1 MAKVD
6 EGPVAATVYVVDDD
20 DGMRRAL
27 SLLLNTV
34 GYKTAAFASP
44 KEFLEKFKADT
55 AGCLVLDIRMP
66 GMSGLELQQHLNRM
80 GSMLPVIFITG
91 HGDVP
96 MAVQAMKEGAFEF
109 VQKPFRDQDLLDRI
123 NHALQQDKESRNT
136 MARRADVLHRLES
149 LTPREKQV
157 MELVVDGAANKVIA
171 IDLGLSERT
180 VEIHRAKVMEK
191 MGARSVAHL
200 GQAANEP
207 LGGKLSC
214 PQGHT
219 WNHVFNEQRRAPI
232 LAQPSPSGL
241 PP

>member
-6 EGPVAATVYVVDDD
+6 ADLSGATVYVVDDD

-27 SLLLNTV
+27 ALLLNTV

-44 KEFLEKFKADT
+44 KEFLEKFKIDT

-66 GMSGLELQQHLNRM
+66 GMSGLELQQHLNRI

-109 VQKPFRDQDLLDRI
+109 VQKPFRDQDLLDRV
-123 NHALQQDKESRNT
+123 NHALEQDRQNRSHL
-136 MARRADVLHRLES
+136 ALRADVLQRFES

-157 MELVVDGAANKVIA
+157 MQLVVDGAANKVIA
-171 IDLGLSERT
+171 IDLALSERT

-191 MGARSVAHL
+191 MDARSVAHL
-200 GQAANEP
+200 V
-207 LGGKLSC
+207 KLQMS
-214 PQGHT
+214 
-219 WNHVFNEQRRAPI
+219 
-232 LAQPSPSGL
+232 LSGDA
-241 PP
+241 

>member
-1 MAKVD
+1 
-6 EGPVAATVYVVDDD
+6 
-20 DGMRRAL
+20 MRRAL
-27 SLLLNTV
+27 TLLLTTV
-34 GYKTAAFASP
+34 GYKTAAFAGP

-66 GMSGLELQQHLNRM
+66 GMSGLELQHCLNRM

-123 NHALQQDKESRNT
+123 NHALEQDSEN
-136 MARRADVLHRLES
+136 RRTLALRGDVIHRIGS

-157 MELVVDGAANKVIA
+157 LEMVVDGAANKVIA

-200 GQAANEP
+200 V
-207 LGGKLSC
+207 KLQLSIA
-214 PQGHT
+214 G
-219 WNHVFNEQRRAPI
+219 
-232 LAQPSPSGL
+232 
-241 PP
+241 

>member
-6 EGPVAATVYVVDDD
+6 DLISLATVYIVDDD

-34 GYKTAAFASP
+34 GYKTAAFAGP

-66 GMSGLELQQHLNRM
+66 GMSGLELQQHLNRI

-123 NHALQQDKESRNT
+123 NHALEQDSENRRT
-136 MARRADVLHRLES
+136 LARRADVVHRIES

-157 MELVVDGAANKVIA
+157 MEMVVDGAANKVIA

-200 GQAANEP
+200 V
-207 LGGKLSC
+207 KLQLS
-214 PQGHT
+214 
-219 WNHVFNEQRRAPI
+219 
-232 LAQPSPSGL
+232 LADEG
-241 PP
+241 

>member
-1 MAKVD
+1 MARTLD
-6 EGPVAATVYVVDDD
+6 VATTPTVYVVDDD

-34 GYKTAAFASP
+34 GYSTAAFASP
-44 KEFLEKFKADT
+44 REFLDKVKPDA

-66 GMSGLELQQHLNRM
+66 GMSGLELQQQLNRM

-123 NHALQQDKESRNT
+123 NHALEHDKENRNT
-136 MARRADVLHRLES
+136 LAQRADVSHRFES

-157 MELVVDGAANKVIA
+157 MEMVVDGAANKVIA

-200 GQAANEP
+200 V
-207 LGGKLSC
+207 KL
-214 PQGHT
+214 QL
-219 WNHVFNEQRRAPI
+219 R
-232 LAQPSPSGL
+232 LSGES
-241 PP
+241 